1 MPNLAL
7 ARVSRPRTCRSWYA
21 ALRRILAGLPVA
33 GPLADTAGRRLPN
46 PELPRNR
53 PVAHAGLPQF
63 EDKRGDLLREP
74 RAAAARHGHPC
85 RPRHITSRP
94 PIPCEPCTRARDAS
108 SSGAGDTRPSSR
120 RRGSDNPDNECHR
133 RRPQQASVSRGDA
146 RRAVATRV
154 QRRGLRRSWQAL
166 RESIEARPRDEDGA
180 VLREPLE
187 DVHRPIWGN
196 PSVPRAE
203 EERLVRSAWCALAAE
218 FAEEVRHDGDGFA
231 GAGRI
236 PARGLVG
243 LGLLLMGWSHTTHTP
258 HTLCG
263 LIDPGLSR
271 LLDLSAVPPPQAGEE
286 HRHLPPVSLDLF
298 PRRPL
303 LARELHLFEDLREA
317 VPRQIDELLTV
328 TEELLHAE
336 AELLDSD
343 LLELEER
350 IGLDGLED
358 DRVLRF
364 DFLLRD
370 DSRDPLLD
378 LPHIQAEQLGNEQD
392 HARDVSLTEEDGPL
406 RHAVEPRDEVGLVH
420 PPLRPQSVPIAE
432 RLLALRTEPD
442 RCGAEELPE
451 RDAVITHGGPLR
463 RFHLDDVG
471 AARNG
476 LPRLLAERD
485 HDRAAV
491 WDLDELA
498 LSLLA
503 GLGELEVHRAPIVR
517 GQEVRLDAGIV
528 ALRLVALV
536 NPQEARP
543 VLPRGLQRR
552 HRRRSEPQSGAEVRH
567 DFAASG
573 LSRGDPAAFRDDMD
587 RGADRPEQRG
597 KMALRREERQDKAV
611 RLACVDDAPE
621 PILDVGERRPF
632 RELGPI
638 LLVPSDG
645 PLIEQARLPEDH
657 ANDLG
662 RLVPFAV
669 DRLDRLRLRE
679 SILHAERAIPLDDL
693 ERVLRALRER
703 PANVH
708 VSEESF
714 ASALVL
720 VAFLRCPLG
729 ANHG

>member
-63 EDKRGDLLREP
+63 EDKRGNLLREP

-218 FAEEVRHDGDGFA
+218 FTEEVRHDGDGFA

-243 LGLLLMGWSHTTHTP
+243 LVGLGLFHMGWSHTTHTP
-258 HTLCG
+258 HTLRG

-432 RLLALRTEPD
+432 RLLP
-442 RCGAEELPE
+442 
-451 RDAVITHGGPLR
+451 
-463 RFHLDDVG
+463 
-471 AARNG
+471 
-476 LPRLLAERD
+476 
-485 HDRAAV
+485 
-491 WDLDELA
+491 
-498 LSLLA
+498 
-503 GLGELEVHRAPIVR
+503 
-517 GQEVRLDAGIV
+517 AGIV
-528 ALRLVALV
+528 RSRPVALGK
-536 NPQEARP
+536 PEEGRP
-543 VLPRGLQRR
+543 VLPRGFQRR
-552 HRRRSEPQSGAEVRH
+552 PRRRSEPQPGAEVRH

-611 RLACVDDAPE
+611 RLACVDDAAQ
-621 PILDVGERRPF
+621 PILHVRGRRPF
-632 RELGPI
+632 PQPGPI
-638 LLVPSDG
+638 LLLPSDG
-645 PLIEQARLPEDH
+645 PPI
-657 ANDLG
+657 
-662 RLVPFAV
+662 
-669 DRLDRLRLRE
+669 
-679 SILHAERAIPLDDL
+679 
-693 ERVLRALRER
+693 
-703 PANVH
+703 
-708 VSEESF
+708 
-714 ASALVL
+714 
-720 VAFLRCPLG
+720 
-729 ANHG
+729 

>member
-33 GPLADTAGRRLPN
+33 GPLADPAGRRLPN
-46 PELPRNR
+46 PELPRDR

-85 RPRHITSRP
+85 RPRRITSRP

-218 FAEEVRHDGDGFA
+218 SAEEVRHDGDGFA

-236 PARGLVG
+236 PARGLGG
-243 LGLLLMGWSHTTHTP
+243 LGLLHMGWSHTTHTP

-303 LARELHLFEDLREA
+303 LAREVHLFEDVREA
-317 VPRQIDELLTV
+317 VPRQVDELLPV

-336 AELLDSD
+336 PEVLDAD
-343 LLELEER
+343 LFELEER
-350 IGLDGLED
+350 IGLDGLD
-358 DRVLRF
+358 NRRVLG
-364 DFLLRD
+364 
-370 DSRDPLLD
+370 LD
-378 LPHIQAEQLGNEQD
+378 LLLCDRLRKPFLDLRHVQAEQLRNQEHRPRESPLAQD
-392 HARDVSLTEEDGPL
+392 LRFLRDS
-406 RHAVEPRDEVGLVH
+406 VESRDEV
-420 PPLRPQSVPIAE
+420 
-432 RLLALRTEPD
+432 
-442 RCGAEELPE
+442 
-451 RDAVITHGGPLR
+451 
-463 RFHLDDVG
+463 
-471 AARNG
+471 
-476 LPRLLAERD
+476 
-485 HDRAAV
+485 
-491 WDLDELA
+491 
-498 LSLLA
+498 
-503 GLGELEVHRAPIVR
+503 
-517 GQEVRLDAGIV
+517 
-528 ALRLVALV
+528 RLV
-536 NPQEARP
+536 
-543 VLPRGLQRR
+543 
-552 HRRRSEPQSGAEVRH
+552 
-567 DFAASG
+567 
-573 LSRGDPAAFRDDMD
+573 
-587 RGADRPEQRG
+587 
-597 KMALRREERQDKAV
+597 
-611 RLACVDDAPE
+611 
-621 PILDVGERRPF
+621 
-632 RELGPI
+632 GP
-638 LLVPSDG
+638 P
-645 PLIEQARLPEDH
+645 
-657 ANDLG
+657 
-662 RLVPFAV
+662 
-669 DRLDRLRLRE
+669 
-679 SILHAERAIPLDDL
+679 
-693 ERVLRALRER
+693 
-703 PANVH
+703 
-708 VSEESF
+708 
-714 ASALVL
+714 
-720 VAFLRCPLG
+720 
-729 ANHG
+729 